1 MPVIVL
7 SGLGTLPAISFTTSS
22 NQVLAKLSSVPT
34 IAQPYTVSAVVQRRG
49 SFTSKGFYLGGG
61 SAVGIGFAAA
71 TNTIDAFSS
80 TDATL
85 ARVNDSATH
94 AIQTL
99 ANGASSL
106 FYVDGTG
113 TTKSI
118 GAVSFSSTISVGTDG
133 FTENM
138 NGYVCEVGLWSGD
151 KSANNLSVNNN
162 QHAYWGF

>member
-7 SGLGTLPAISFTTSS
+7 SGLGALPVMSFSGGQFLNKGT
-22 NQVLAKLSSVPT
+22 SVPT

-61 SAVGIGFAAA
+61 SIVGIGFAAA
-71 TNTIDAFSS
+71 TNTIDSFSS
-80 TDATL
+80 TDGTL
-85 ARVNDSATH
+85 AGVTDSATH

-106 FYVDGTG
+106 FYVDGSG

-118 GAVSFSSTISVGTDG
+118 GAVSFSASIDVGTDG
-133 FTENM
+133 FSEFL
-138 NGYVCEVGLWSGD
+138 NGYLCEVGLWSGD
-151 KSANNLSVNNN
+151 KSGNNLSVNNN
-162 QHAYWGF
+162 QYAYWGF